1 MASSN
6 KWLEWYNT
14 PEGQEYYNKHLATI
28 PGINADEQT
37 IKNAYYQWVDTTY
50 KAQDS
55 ITNTFSNV
63 SNIVK
68 IAAIFAIIFF
78 IFKFKRIL
86 K

>member
-1 MASSN
+1 MASDN

-14 PEGQEYYNKHLATI
+14 LEGQEYFNKHLATI

-50 KAQDS
+50 QTQDK
-55 ITNTFSNV
+55 ITNAFSNAK
-63 SNIVK
+63 NIIK
-68 IAAIFAIIFF
+68 IGVLFATIFI
-78 IFKFKRIL
+78 IFKFRRFL

>member
-1 MASSN
+1 MASDN
-6 KWLEWYNT
+6 KWFEWYNT
-14 PEGQEYYNKHLATI
+14 PEGQKYYNEHLAHI

-55 ITNTFSNV
+55 ITNTISNT

-68 IAAIFAIIFF
+68 IAVIFAIIL
-78 IFKFKRIL
+78 IVFKFKRML

>member
-1 MASSN
+1 MD
-6 KWLEWYNT
+6 KWLDWYNT
-14 PEGQEYYNKHLATI
+14 PEGKAYYDKYLANI

-55 ITNTFSNV
+55 IANTIKNT
-63 SNIVK
+63 SNIIK
-68 IAAIFAIIFF
+68 ITAIFAIIFI
-78 IFKFKRIL
+78 IFKFKRFL